1 MALTRA
7 NKEELVGR
15 YAEGLADAPHAFVLG
30 FQGITVAQTDDLR
43 RRIREQGGRYE
54 VVKNRL
60 ALIAVKGKGLES
72 LSDQF
77 TGPTGVAFS
86 NDDPVALAK
95 ALAQFS
101 KDNPVLQ
108 FKGALVDGQA
118 VAGDQVAAIATMPS
132 REELIAKLLFLLQ
145 SPITRFVRGLNEISR
160 QLVVVLDQVRRQKEG
175 TPAS

>member
-1 MALTRA
+1 MALSRA
-7 NKEELVGR
+7 DKEELIGVYR
-15 YAEGLADAPHAFVLG
+15 ESIAQAPHAFVLG
-30 FQGITVAQTDDLR
+30 FQGITVAQADELR
-43 RRIREQGGRYE
+43 RRVREQGGRYE

-77 TGPTGVAFS
+77 AGPTSVAFS

-101 KDNPVLQ
+101 KDHPVLQ
-108 FKGALVDGQA
+108 FKGALVDGQT
-118 VAGDQVAAIATMPS
+118 VAGDQVAAIATMSS

-145 SPITRFVRGLNEISR
+145 SPIQRFVRGLNEISR
-160 QLVVVLDQVRRQKEG
+160 QLVVVLDQVRQKKEG
-175 TPAS
+175 AAG

>member
-7 NKEELVGR
+7 DKEELIGTYR
-15 YAEGLADAPHAFVLG
+15 GSLAEAPHAFVLG
-30 FQGITVAQTDDLR
+30 FQGITVAQATELR
-43 RRIREQGGRYE
+43 RRVRENGGQYE

-72 LSDQF
+72 LSAQF
-77 TGPTGVAFS
+77 TGPTSVAFS

-95 ALAQFS
+95 ALTQFS

-118 VAGDQVAAIATMPS
+118 VPADQVAAIATMPG
-132 REELIAKLLFLLQ
+132 RQELIAKLLFLLQ

-160 QLVVVLDQVRRQKEG
+160 QLVVVLDQVRLKKEG
-175 TPAS
+175 AEG

>member
-7 NKEELVGR
+7 DKEELIGFYR
-15 YAEGLADAPHAFVLG
+15 ESLAQAPHAFVLG
-30 FQGITVAQTDDLR
+30 FQGITVAQADDLR
-43 RRIREQGGRYE
+43 RRVREQGGHYE

-60 ALIAVKGKGLES
+60 ALIAVRGKGLES
-72 LSDQF
+72 LSAQF
-77 TGPTGVAFS
+77 TGPTSVAFS

-95 ALAQFS
+95 ALAQFT

-108 FKGALVDGQA
+108 FKGALVDGQT
-118 VAGDQVAAIATMPS
+118 VPGDQVAAIATMPS

-160 QLVVVLDQVRRQKEG
+160 QLVVVLDQVRQKKEG
-175 TPAS
+175 AAG